1 MRHVVAAGRDGRALR
16 QALEVGHGA
25 VHGAGVDPL
34 PRRVGGLRPVAV
46 DDLVLVLARRFP
58 PLPVQQE
65 EVDDLLRVV
74 AAGRKGAL
82 DSCVWRN
89 ESKFSKGLDSHP
101 TQTRLRVFPNAL
113 PDKMRFRRRNRHKHS
128 GFPRVSL
135 KTSLCLP
142 YCFRAPLPSPT
153 PSLS

>member
-1 MRHVVAAGRDGRALR
+1 MRVDSLVRHVVAAGRDGRALG

-34 PRRVGGLRPVAV
+34 PRRVGRLGAIPV

-74 AAGRKGAL
+74 AAGEEGGNEGSVGGSSSPNLRLVLNCSRQQLNTDTASRLPTHRK
-82 DSCVWRN
+82 
-89 ESKFSKGLDSHP
+89 
-101 TQTRLRVFPNAL
+101 
-113 PDKMRFRRRNRHKHS
+113 RF
-128 GFPRVSL
+128 
-135 KTSLCLP
+135 
-142 YCFRAPLPSPT
+142 
-153 PSLS
+153 

>member
-34 PRRVGGLRPVAV
+34 PRRVGGLRPVPV

-58 PLPVQQE
+58 PFPVQQE

-74 AAGRKGAL
+74 AAGEGGHIG
-82 DSCVWRN
+82 
-89 ESKFSKGLDSHP
+89 F
-101 TQTRLRVFPNAL
+101 LRRSFPN
-113 PDKMRFRRRNRHKHS
+113 
-128 GFPRVSL
+128 
-135 KTSLCLP
+135 
-142 YCFRAPLPSPT
+142 
-153 PSLS
+153 